1 MSQLIM
7 SQLIGHYSIAHLGST
22 VSNSSAATVSRVF
35 ALKLVTVAFALVLL
49 VSVTEAWASPPA
61 WQIDEPAEASK
72 LLEQLA
78 KELDSNR
85 LAERDQAE
93 AKMIALGPSYL
104 PFFPA
109 ISDDQSPELSMRL
122 ERIRAKMDEQETL
135 LTQKPSV
142 VNLVGA
148 FKGLDALQKLASQTG
163 NLIDTGDSEHLQQ
176 TISVEFKET
185 PFWKSLDE
193 ILDQLGLTIP
203 HYDGMKIEVIES
215 RPESPLRIS
224 SAVYSGAFRL
234 EPIRVTK
241 NSELVLPS
249 RSSLTIS
256 LLISWEPRLSPS
268 EIQLAPESLAF
279 LCENGERLECVER
292 EPISIIPSGGNQA
305 VVELEFR
312 MPSNRADSVMT
323 WSGELDITYPGR
335 LAAVAFSDLETAQG
349 KSLETG
355 MMTVT
360 VDSIRKNRSVREISL
375 SVAVGSRDGSDTAW
389 DSLATMQE
397 ALLYAPDGAQI
408 ENVGWSSDPL
418 GNGKQGFSYLFE
430 LPDQIQGYRLVFR
443 APATVGKE
451 RLPFTGGEIKLP

>member
-1 MSQLIM
+1 MSQHTM
-7 SQLIGHYSIAHLGST
+7 SQHIGHHSLAHRGSSDSTSST
-22 VSNSSAATVSRVF
+22 VTGERVVRPRLI
-35 ALKLVTVAFALVLL
+35 AVAFAAVLL
-49 VSVTEAWASPPA
+49 ASLQEAWASPLA
-61 WQIDEPAEASK
+61 WQVDEPAEASK
-72 LLEQLA
+72 LVEQLA

-93 AKMIALGPSYL
+93 AKMVALGPSYL

-109 ISDDQSPELSMRL
+109 ISDDQSPEQSMRL
-122 ERIRAKMDEQETL
+122 ERIRAKLDEQETL

-148 FKGLDALQKLASQTG
+148 VKGLDALQKLASQTG
-163 NLIDTGDSEHLQQ
+163 NLIDTGESERLQQ
-176 TISVEFKET
+176 TISVEYQET

-203 HYDGMKIEVIES
+203 HYDGTTIEVIES

-224 SAVYSGAFRL
+224 SAVYTGAFRL

-241 NSELVLPS
+241 NSELARPS

-256 LLISWEPRLSPS
+256 LLLSWEPRLSPS
-268 EIQLAPESLAF
+268 EIQISPENLSF
-279 LCENGERLECVER
+279 VCDNGERLECLES
-292 EPISIIPSGGNQA
+292 EPIAVIPSGGNQA

-312 MPSNRADSVMT
+312 MPSNRAHAVAS
-323 WSGELDITYPGR
+323 WSGELGVTYPGR
-335 LAAVAFSDLETAQG
+335 VAAVAFSDLETAQG
-349 KSLETG
+349 KSLGTG
-355 MMTVT
+355 MMSVM

-375 SVAVGSRDGSDTAW
+375 AVAVGTRDGSDAAW

-397 ALLYAPDGAQI
+397 AFVYAPDGGKI

-418 GNGKQGFSYLFE
+418 GNGKTRFSYLFE
-430 LPDQIQGYRLVFR
+430 LPDQLGGYRLVFR
-443 APATVGKE
+443 APATVREEK
-451 RLPFTGGEIKLP
+451 LTFTGAEILLP